1 VALLVVLF
9 IVMAITVLSLGFL
22 CRSDVEL
29 TCGAN
34 MLLRTQTDYL
44 AESGLE
50 HARGL
55 ILNSQDVGS
64 EYWTGATGQ
73 QIAAGDDYYD
83 VTIVRDDSDPT
94 EHCSY
99 IIDCN
104 SYRLR
109 GGEKVGRSSL
119 TARLRLDP
127 CIALWSGLD
136 ILVTSNITVNG
147 DVYCDGTLTN
157 NGVVNG
163 DVFCNK
169 LNGTIAGQQMVLGDL
184 SLGWPGVTVGD
195 FTSYYSVQAIG
206 NNLSGVTLGP
216 YEPVKVCYHGSGD
229 VELGGG
235 VQIEGMLV
243 VDGDL
248 IIRGNGNTITAGKNL
263 PGVFVTG
270 DLKVEIGGELNID
283 GLVVVDGQVQIN
295 AGAVG
300 MNVVGGLFTGN
311 GIVET
316 ATDSSGNDNNGTV
329 FGEPAWQPGSGEI
342 GGAVE
347 LDRIND
353 TIEEPGADSYLNGLS
368 ALTVTV
374 WVKSDVTND
383 DCGILFGREPTG
395 GDEDLGIRYDKY
407 GAFGGG
413 SEIIK
418 ASIRTT
424 SGSTQIESTPY
435 VQTTSWQHL
444 ALVWESGSSLQ
455 LYIDGQLNLLSYDRG
470 PLLGTV
476 SGVEKLMLG
485 RGGKGRYWDGLV
497 DDFHIYS
504 RALEANEINN
514 LYQHID
520 VSGGLLLHWGFDED
534 GNNNNVISASPEK
547 AAILVWQSGAA
558 QKWGP
563 AGGAFFRSI
572 ERR

>member
-1 VALLVVLF
+1 MLVVLF

-55 ILNSQDVGS
+55 ILNPQDVSS

-83 VTIVRDDSDPT
+83 VTVVRDDSDPT
-94 EHCSY
+94 ERCNY

-136 ILVTSNITVNG
+136 ILIPSNITING
-147 DVYCDGTLTN
+147 DAYCDGTLTN
-157 NGVVNG
+157 NGVLNG
-163 DVFCNK
+163 DVFSNK
-169 LNGTIAGQQMVLGDL
+169 LNGTIAGQHKALGDL
-184 SLGWPGVTVGD
+184 SLGWPNVTVAD
-195 FTSYYSVQAIG
+195 FTSYYSVQTIG

-216 YEPVKVCYHGSGD
+216 YEPVKVCYHGNGD
-229 VELGGG
+229 VELGGN

-248 IIRGNGNTITAGKNL
+248 IIRGNGNAITAGKNL

-270 DLKVEIGGELNID
+270 DLEVEDGGELNIS
-283 GLVVVDGQVQIN
+283 GLAVVNGEVQIN

-300 MNVVGGLFTGN
+300 INIVGGLFTGN

-316 ATDSSGNDNNGTV
+316 TADSSGNGNNGTV
-329 FGEPAWQPGSGEI
+329 FDEPVWQPGSGQI

-353 TIEEPGADSYLNGLS
+353 KIEEPDAGSYLNGLS
-368 ALTVTV
+368 ALTISV

-383 DCGILFGREPTG
+383 DRGILYGREPTG
-395 GDEDLGIRYDKY
+395 NDEDLGMRYDRY

-444 ALVWESGSSLQ
+444 ALVWASGSSLQ
-455 LYIDGQLNLLSYDRG
+455 LYINGQVNLLSYDGG

-476 SGVEKLMLG
+476 SGVENLMLG
-485 RGGKGRYWDGLV
+485 RGGKGKYWGGLV
-497 DDFHIYS
+497 DDFRIYS
-504 RALEANEINN
+504 RALDGNEINN

-520 VSGGLLLHWGFDED
+520 VFGSLLHWELDED
-534 GNNNNVISASPEK
+534 GNSNSVISASPEK